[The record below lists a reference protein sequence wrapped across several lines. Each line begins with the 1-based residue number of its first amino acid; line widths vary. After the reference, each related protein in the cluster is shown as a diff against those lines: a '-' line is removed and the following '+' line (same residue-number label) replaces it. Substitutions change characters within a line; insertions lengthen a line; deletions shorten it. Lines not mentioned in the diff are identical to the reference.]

1 MISSIGLGGGCH
13 WCTEAVFEH
22 VIGISNVLQGWIKSE
37 PPYDTLS
44 EAVIVEYDE
53 KMIGLETLIQ
63 IHLMTHASTS
73 NHSMRDK
80 YRSAIYF
87 FDAKQKNK
95 ILDILKKEQEAIDET
110 YVTMVLPYVDFK
122 LNSEEFLHYYQ
133 TRPEAPFCQTHI
145 KPKLQKIMKYSRYV
159 R

>member
-22 VIGISNVLQGWIKSE
+22 IIGISNVLQGWIKSE

-133 TRPEAPFCQTHI
+133 TRPEAPFCQAHI